1 MVEEKVEAIGYTRP
15 GVLINEED
23 EEEGVANVRRA
34 EGRGWRGRGPSG
46 SPIPALPAGLIVVKG
61 RPRERKVGGV
71 GVERGVRRGM
81 RGKAEGG

>member
-1 MVEEKVEAIGYTRP
+1 MRG
-15 GVLINEED
+15 
-23 EEEGVANVRRA
+23 EGVC
-34 EGRGWRGRGPSG
+34 S
-46 SPIPALPAGLIVVKG
+46 GLIVVKG